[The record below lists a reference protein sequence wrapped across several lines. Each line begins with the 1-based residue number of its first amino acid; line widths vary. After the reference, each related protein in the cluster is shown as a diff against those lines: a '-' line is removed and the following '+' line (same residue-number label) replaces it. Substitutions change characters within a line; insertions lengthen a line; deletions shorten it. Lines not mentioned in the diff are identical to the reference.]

1 MMMQFVRNL
10 RRDERGAAIIELA
23 MAAPVLAVMVIG
35 MSDLS
40 RGYSAKLQLEQ
51 AAQRSVEKVMQGSKN
66 TTVYNTLKTEAAT
79 AAGVAESAVTV
90 DYWLECNGTRSATY
104 ETNCAN
110 GQAYARYLSVEITKN
125 YKPMFKIKWAG
136 SKADGSFDLKGKAGI
151 RVQ

>member
-1 MMMQFVRNL
+1 MMTNFLRNL
-10 RRDERGAAIIELA
+10 RGDERGAAIIELA
-23 MAAPVLAVMVIG
+23 MAAPILAVMVIG

-51 AAQRSVEKVMQGSKN
+51 AAQRSVEKIMQGAKN
-66 TTVYNTLKTEAAT
+66 TTVYNSLKTEAAT

-104 ETNCAN
+104 ETNCPD
-110 GQAYARYLSVEITKN
+110 GQAFARYLSVEITKN
-125 YKPMFKIKWAG
+125 YTPMFKIKWAG
-136 SKADGSFDLKGKAGI
+136 SKANGSFDLKGKAGI

>member
-1 MMMQFVRNL
+1 MMMKFFRDL
-10 RRDERGAAIIELA
+10 RGEEGGAAIVELA
-23 MAAPVLAVMVIG
+23 LAAPFLAVMVIG

-40 RGYSAKLQLEQ
+40 RGYSAKVQLEQ
-51 AAQRSVEKVMQGSKN
+51 AAQRSVEKVMQGAKN

-79 AAGVAESAVTV
+79 AAGVSESAVVV

-104 ETNCAN
+104 ETNCTS
-110 GQAYARYLSVEITKN
+110 GQVYARYLSVEITKN

-136 SKADGSFDLKGKAGI
+136 SKADGSFDLIGKAGI